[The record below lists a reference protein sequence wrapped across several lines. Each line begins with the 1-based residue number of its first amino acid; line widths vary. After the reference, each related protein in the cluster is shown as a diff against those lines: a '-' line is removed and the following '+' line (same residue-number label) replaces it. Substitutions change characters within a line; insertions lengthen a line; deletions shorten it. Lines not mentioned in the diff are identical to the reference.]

1 MDGSSAATRFR
12 EHGETYDSM
21 RRSIRS
27 TSFGKAKRKIC
38 ERWAKEGVA
47 ERPEKLPQKMPCLD
61 PSHEHGRDKKPQSAG
76 TWGYPVPVK
85 SLSNI
90 MEPSQGETMPASF
103 DGLCSCCGGGADTTC
118 NSPWGHKNPLLPG
131 AGRMPRGGRIC
142 FERHQEG
149 VGKLYGTSF
158 LIRKPEDEVLNH
170 TPGPGEYA
178 LRM

>member
-76 TWGYPVPVK
+76 Y
-85 SLSNI
+85 
-90 MEPSQGETMPASF
+90 
-103 DGLCSCCGGGADTTC
+103 
-118 NSPWGHKNPLLPG
+118 LPG
-131 AGRMPRGGRIC
+131 AGEIPVEYHGAESRGDHARV
-142 FERHQEG
+142 F
-149 VGKLYGTSF
+149 
-158 LIRKPEDEVLNH
+158 
-170 TPGPGEYA
+170 
-178 LRM
+178 